1 MATRGDD
8 GGSSI
13 WRGVRHLIFGED
25 SEPTLR
31 EEIEEAID
39 EAEESEGSGPA
50 GDLGAAER
58 QMLRNLLH
66 FGDETAGDICVTR
79 GDIMAVPSDISFDDL
94 VRAFVDAGHS
104 RLPVYSESL
113 DQVIG
118 MVHIKDVF
126 LAKVEPERDRSLQA
140 LMREPLFV
148 PESMGA
154 IELLARMRAERIH
167 LAIVVDEFGGT
178 EGLVTIEDVV
188 EEIVGDIEDEH
199 DDAEAAMLTLLD
211 DGVWEA
217 DARVELEELAQTV
230 DRRLSSDEDEV
241 DTLGGLVFL
250 LAGHIPAKG
259 ECVTH
264 PSGWKLEAVD
274 SDPRRIIRV
283 RLHAPEGETQP
294 DSFLANRFSGFA
306 IALNSSALPAGSR
319 KNIVACSPGW
329 PSNRTVGGI
338 TKSTPAPSSRPASV
352 LHWSIGSTIP
362 KCGTGTSSPSTGL
375 VARTRAASGAR

>member
-1 MATRGDD
+1 MATRHEE
-8 GGSSI
+8 GGSRL
-13 WRGVRHLIFGED
+13 WRGMRHLLFGDEA
-25 SEPTLR
+25 EPTLR

-39 EAEESEGSGPA
+39 EAEEAGPIA
-50 GDLGAAER
+50 GALTSAER

-188 EEIVGDIEDEH
+188 EEIVGDIEDAH

-294 DSFLANRFSGFA
+294 D
-306 IALNSSALPAGSR
+306 
-319 KNIVACSPGW
+319 
-329 PSNRTVGGI
+329 
-338 TKSTPAPSSRPASV
+338 
-352 LHWSIGSTIP
+352 
-362 KCGTGTSSPSTGL
+362 
-375 VARTRAASGAR
+375 